1 MTTPAPTAP
10 DRTPRRLSAV
20 AVPGLLLAGVLL
32 VALNLRGPLVATAPV
47 VGDLRVDLDVDAGT
61 IGLLTAIPVLCFGL
75 AAPLASAVIARTGPH
90 RAVLVALAGI
100 LAGTVLRS
108 VGDARTAIAGT
119 VVIGLAITV
128 GNVVLPVVIGQ
139 DFPTAR
145 NVVTAAYT
153 AALNV
158 GSALTTTAT
167 APLADLVGWRWAL
180 ASWGLLVLAAA
191 GVWTAALRRQRVRTA
206 AVSAAQAAAGDVP
219 GPPTPTVPHRP
230 VTRQPAVWG
239 LTLAFGMQAFSYYGV
254 TAWLPSLL
262 ADEQGLTRAAA
273 GASSSL
279 FQVFAVVGA
288 FAVPALVAWW
298 KRPAA
303 VLLAVTAAWATLP
316 IGLIVAPGLWAVWS
330 SLAGVAQGGGITVVF
345 IAIVARSR
353 DLVENRRT
361 SATVQGGGYVIA
373 ATGPLVIGAVHDL
386 SGGWTV
392 PMLVIL
398 GAVAVMAVAGG
409 LSAGG
414 RTEGAGRG

>member
-316 IGLIVAPGLWAVWS
+316 VGLIVAPGLWAVWS

>member
-1 MTTPAPTAP
+1 VTTPAPTAP

-191 GVWTAALRRQRVRTA
+191 AVWTAALRRQRVRTA

-219 GPPTPTVPHRP
+219 GPPTPTAPHRP
-230 VTRQPAVWG
+230 VARQPAVWG